1 MVSLT
6 EVHASNARIATELP
20 ARLVGVFVGGTSGI
34 GETTL
39 KQFAKH
45 VKQPRAYFIG
55 RSQEAAD
62 RITEELKKLN
72 AEGEYIFIKGDSSLV
87 KNVDEISAQIK
98 AKEKAI
104 NLLFL
109 TIGTLVMGK
118 SMSFNSFSLQS
129 PQTLPFHPTG

>member
-72 AEGEYIFIKGDSSLV
+72 PEGEYIFIKGDSSLV

-118 SMSFNSFSLQS
+118 SMSL
-129 PQTLPFHPTG
+129 